1 MTIALARRQP
11 DQQADTAGKHS
22 VGEGFFMVR
31 MRRMKAWMLLASG
44 MALGLALGGAMTV
57 GVLLGQR
64 SSAAGMPGLAAGMPN
79 LAELQLKAAA
89 THGGETFAM
98 ATGSIDEDVEG
109 LFTLDYLTGD
119 LQCFVIN
126 PRNGG
131 VGGWFQTNVSSIFSE
146 KGKKPSYLLATGTIN
161 VAGGYGGGRPANSLC
176 YVADANSGEIAA
188 FTFPWV
194 KAATSAGVAQAS
206 PMRLVK
212 MWKTRQDVVRQ

>member
-1 MTIALARRQP
+1 
-11 DQQADTAGKHS
+11 
-22 VGEGFFMVR
+22 MVR
-31 MRRMKAWMLLASG
+31 MRRMKAWGLLATG
-44 MALGLALGGAMTV
+44 LVLGLALGGAMTL

-64 SSAAGMPGLAAGMPN
+64 HPAADMPS

-131 VGGWFQTNVSSIFSE
+131 VGGWFQTNVANIFSE

-212 MWKTRQDVVRQ
+212 MWKARQDVVRQ